1 MVTAFQNTQVLLL
14 ATVLLAACLAKLTV
28 REPAGH
34 ASHHVHGVP
43 VPAGLARL
51 TALRGSRGMAVG
63 LGLGE
68 GVLGLALL
76 VSSHFGVR
84 LATTVAFAA
93 ATWVVG
99 ELRVRR
105 PDAGCGCF
113 GGLSARKVERRTV
126 LRAALFT
133 GAAVAALGAPLPGL
147 YVLLDVQ
154 AQVGLVLAVELALF
168 AALSPELSALVER
181 RGLPHGTGRAAMPC
195 ERRRSPIEETYA
207 TLYDSPAWVEH
218 ENVVASA
225 VPLDVWREGCW
236 RFVVFPARV
245 HERDVEIVFAVSTA
259 ERDRTVRSAL
269 VPPDLPPDGDE
280 DAERDGD
287 GRADVDCFAGPP
299 DHQVASVSSSGGA
312 SS

>member
-14 ATVLLAACLAKLTV
+14 AAVLLAACLAKLTV
-28 REPAGH
+28 REPAAN
-34 ASHHVHGVP
+34 ASHRVHGVP

-51 TALRGSRGMAVG
+51 TALRGNRGMAVG

-76 VSSHFGVR
+76 VTSHLSVR
-84 LATTVAFAA
+84 LATTVVFAA

-113 GGLSARKVERRTV
+113 GGLSPRRVERRSV
-126 LRAALFT
+126 VRAMLFT
-133 GAAVAALGAPLPGL
+133 GAGVASLGAPMAGL
-147 YVLLDVQ
+147 DVLRDVQ
-154 AQVGLVLAVELALF
+154 AQVWLVLAVEVALL
-168 AALSPELSALVER
+168 AALSPELAAVLER
-181 RGLPHGTGRAAMPC
+181 GGLPRCPRTSTPC
-195 ERRRSPIEETYA
+195 ERRRSPIGETYA
-207 TLYDSPAWVEH
+207 TLFNSPAWVEH
-218 ENVVASA
+218 ENVITSA

-245 HERDVEIVFAVSTA
+245 AGRSLEVVFAVSTA

-269 VPPDLPPDGDE
+269 TAPDAHDLS
-280 DAERDGD
+280 AIL
-287 GRADVDCFAGPP
+287 
-299 DHQVASVSSSGGA
+299 
-312 SS
+312 

>member
-14 ATVLLAACLAKLTV
+14 AAVLLAACAAKLTV
-28 REPAGH
+28 REQAAEAPD
-34 ASHHVHGVP
+34 HVHGVP

-51 TALRGSRGMAVG
+51 TAVRGSRGMTVG

-76 VSSHFGVR
+76 VTSHLSVR

-113 GGLSARKVERRTV
+113 GGLSAKKVGRRSV
-126 LRAALFT
+126 LRAVLFT
-133 GAAVAALGAPLPGL
+133 AAAVASLGAPLAGVD
-147 YVLLDVQ
+147 VLRDVQ

-168 AALSPELSALVER
+168 AALSPELAELVER
-181 RGLPHGTGRAAMPC
+181 RRRPAGLPC
-195 ERRRSPIEETYA
+195 ERRHSPMSETYA
-207 TLYDSPAWVEH
+207 TLYESTAWAGH
-218 ENVVASA
+218 ENAIASA

-236 RFVVFPARV
+236 RFVAFAARLDD
-245 HERDVEIVFAVSTA
+245 RDGEIVFAVSTA
-259 ERDRTVRSAL
+259 EHDRDVRSA
-269 VPPDLPPDGDE
+269 VMPAP
-280 DAERDGD
+280 
-287 GRADVDCFAGPP
+287 V
-299 DHQVASVSSSGGA
+299 
-312 SS
+312 

>member
-14 ATVLLAACLAKLTV
+14 AAVLLAACLAKLTV
-28 REPAGH
+28 REKASDT
-34 ASHHVHGVP
+34 SHHVHGVP

-51 TALRGSRGMAVG
+51 TALRGNRGMTVG

-76 VSSHFGVR
+76 VTSHLSVR

-93 ATWVVG
+93 ATWMVG

-113 GGLSARKVERRTV
+113 GGLSGRKVERRSV
-126 LRAALFT
+126 LRAVLFT
-133 GAAVAALGAPLPGL
+133 GAAVASLGAPLAG
-147 YVLLDVQ
+147 LDVLRDVHSP
-154 AQVGLVLAVELALF
+154 VGLVFAIELALF
-168 AALSPELSALVER
+168 AALSPELSAMVER
-181 RGLPHGTGRAAMPC
+181 HGLAHGPGRAAMPC

-207 TLYDSPAWVEH
+207 TLYDSSAWIEH

-236 RFVVFPARV
+236 RFVTFPARV
-245 HERDVEIVFAVSTA
+245 DERNVEIVFAVSTA
-259 ERDRTVRSAL
+259 DRDRTVRSAL
-269 VPPDLPPDGDE
+269 VPPGTDLSTAP
-280 DAERDGD
+280 ERTNATT
-287 GRADVDCFAGPP
+287 R
-299 DHQVASVSSSGGA
+299 
-312 SS
+312 

>member
-14 ATVLLAACLAKLTV
+14 AAVLLAACLAKLTV
-28 REPAGH
+28 RETAVDG
-34 ASHHVHGVP
+34 SHQVHGVP

-51 TALRGSRGMAVG
+51 TALRGSRGMTVG
-63 LGLGE
+63 LGVGE

-76 VSSHFGVR
+76 VTSHLSVR

-113 GGLSARKVERRTV
+113 GGLSARKVERRSV
-126 LRAALFT
+126 LRAVLFT
-133 GAAVAALGAPLPGL
+133 AAAVASLGAPLAG
-147 YVLLDVQ
+147 LDVLRDVQ
-154 AQVGLVLAVELALF
+154 SPIGLVFALELALF
-168 AALSPELSALVER
+168 AALSPELSALLDR
-181 RGLPHGTGRAAMPC
+181 CGLPHCPGRAAMPC

-207 TLYDSPAWVEH
+207 TLYDSPAWVEN
-218 ENVVASA
+218 ENLVASA

-236 RFVVFPARV
+236 RFVVFPARM
-245 HERDVEIVFAVSTA
+245 EGRDVEIVFAVSTA

-269 VPPDLPPDGDE
+269 VEPDADLT
-280 DAERDGD
+280 ALSERS
-287 GRADVDCFAGPP
+287 
-299 DHQVASVSSSGGA
+299 HQVPSVSSSGG
-312 SS
+312 SPS